1 MHIFLVYQPKS
12 RSPHSNTNPYNY
24 VSEHVVPNHYS
35 HSTFGISSEPI
46 VSSHDMFRS
55 SLTWKNDKRPS
66 ELQHTSST
74 RLNYHSQSQYS
85 NHNSNRR
92 SNYEMYS
99 NRRSSPNYEN
109 SFNRRNNFDYD
120 NYQDNYREASS
131 VQHSRYFPGK

>member
-1 MHIFLVYQPKS
+1 MNFLVNQPKS
-12 RSPHSNTNPYNY
+12 RRPSRTNTYNY

-55 SLTWKNDKRPS
+55 SLTWKNDKQPS

-74 RLNYHSQSQYS
+74 RLNYQQSSQY
-85 NHNSNRR
+85 NNNNNRR
-92 SNYEMYS
+92 SSYENYS
-99 NRRSSPNYEN
+99 NQRSSPNYEN
-109 SFNRRNNFDYD
+109 SFNRRNNYDYD